1 MLKHNSLQSFAFE
14 ERQFRLWAA
23 STQGSAFLAQE
34 QVQLAQIMPKA
45 FGHYSVYLGLNACL
59 SAQLESP
66 IKCAIALTSSPYQ
79 GCHAL
84 MDPHQLPLANDAIDL
99 VIMQHVLDISDNP
112 HGVLREA
119 SRIVQAGGRL
129 VVTGFNPYGVWGLWR
144 WLRLRGGVP
153 WRANFLAQ
161 SRVKD
166 WLTLLNFG
174 DFDIKPVYDCSPSK
188 SIFPAWIRRICRPVS
203 TGYVLCAVKQETRV
217 HLLKTHWR
225 NRLVKPSFGL
235 AGATRQHNQTN
246 QSRHTII
253 GDQ

>member
-23 STQGSAFLAQE
+23 STQGSAFLTQE
-34 QVQLAQIMPKA
+34 QLQLAQIMPKA

-174 DFDIKPVYDCSPSK
+174 DFDSKPVYDCSPSK
-188 SIFPAWIRRICRPVS
+188 MRIQTWLPWLIQPLS
-203 TGYVLCAVKQETRV
+203 AGYVLCAVKQETRV
-217 HLLKTHWR
+217 HLLKTHWAR
-225 NRLVKPSFGL
+225 RSVKAKFGL
-235 AGATRQHNQTN
+235 AGATQQNG
-246 QSRHTII
+246 HTHQKTT
-253 GDQ
+253 GDK